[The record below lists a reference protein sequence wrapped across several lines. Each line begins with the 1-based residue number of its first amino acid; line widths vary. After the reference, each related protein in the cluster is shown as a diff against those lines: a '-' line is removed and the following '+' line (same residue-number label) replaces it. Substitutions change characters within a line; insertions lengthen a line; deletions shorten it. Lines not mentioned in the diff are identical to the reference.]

1 MTKKHSF
8 SLLKLESHD
17 NKARLSEKVCEWP
30 SCCEKGEHKAPRS
43 RTAMNSYRWFCRE
56 HARGYNK
63 NWNYF
68 SGMTEYEVEADRRA
82 DTVWQR
88 PSWPLGNR
96 IPTLETVHAYLRDDF
111 SFPFSNFQHE
121 YYNGWRGS
129 DSNEVTL
136 DSELKDAFTIFN
148 MDLPVSTDD
157 VKARYKALV
166 KRHHPDAA
174 KHDADEERLKDINH
188 AYQAILAFLEP

>member
-1 MTKKHSF
+1 MNKKSSS
-8 SLLKLESHD
+8 SLLKLECYDHG
-17 NKARLSEKVCEWP
+17 EKPSGKICEWP
-30 SCCEKGEHKAPRS
+30 DCPEEAAHKAPRS

-68 SGMTEYEVEADRRA
+68 SGMTDYEVEADRRA

-88 PSWPLGNR
+88 PSWPLGNHVAS
-96 IPTLETVHAYLRDDF
+96 LESVHAYLRDDF
-111 SFPFSNFQHE
+111 SFPFSDFGNK
-121 YYNGWRGS
+121 YYNSWPGS
-129 DSNEVTL
+129 GSNKIVL

-148 MDLPVSTDD
+148 INLPVSTDD
-157 VKARYKALV
+157 VKTRYKALV

-174 KHDADEERLKDINH
+174 KHNADEERLKDINH